1 MAIVKISD
9 LPEGNTTLSN
19 QDNLVVVDTESST
32 TKKVTVSHLKSFV
45 LDDTT
50 MNDLIDARLRH
61 HGLIP

>member
-32 TKKVTVSHLKSFV
+32 TKKVTVSHLKAFV

>member
-1 MAIVKISD
+1 MAIIKISD

-19 QDNLVVVDTESST
+19 QDNLVVVDIESTT

-45 LDDTT
+45 LDDAT
-50 MNDLIDARLRH
+50 MNELIDTRLRH